1 MLLERNDAIE
11 HENHS
16 NLGMR
21 KMPVETKTPGETVRE
36 HDELPVLLLN
46 EEGLIQDCNKP
57 VEKLFGFRLSE
68 LVWQHI
74 SCLFPQLAELALI
87 QKGQINPKLH
97 FISHCGHIF
106 LGLNKQGTPVPNELS
121 FIRLD
126 HHGSGT
132 LRLILCPV

>member
-1 MLLERNDAIE
+1 MLLERNNTIE
-11 HENHS
+11 PENHS
-16 NLGMR
+16 NLGMH
-21 KMPVETKTPGETVRE
+21 KQPGEAASE

-46 EEGLIQDCNKP
+46 EDGLIQDCNKP
-57 VEKLFGFRLSE
+57 VEKLFGFGLSE

-74 SCLFPQLAELALI
+74 SCLFPQLAELALV
-87 QKGQINPKLH
+87 QKGRINPKLH

-106 LGLNKQGTPVPNELS
+106 LGLHKQGNPIPNELS

-126 HHGSGT
+126 HQGSGT